1 MRTYYLAKAGKWMN
15 SMPDEFVNYYSVLDW
30 ISFSVATDNKTIFE
44 DTYQMSNPQT
54 RFYILNEM
62 VASKG
67 FRSFAEV
74 RDNIKVIRTD
84 LEGGEIIDNTAAGG
98 VDTDEDNVSS
108 VNNSWE
114 PTTFAF
120 DPQLKFLTVTQ
131 PTQNP
136 GEKVTLPFDQ
146 QRKDATVLA
155 MKAVAK
161 AVVEE
166 EMDKRLAKLDLNNTL
181 EQVTFEYQ
189 WEEAQAWAADN
200 TADVPILTALATA
213 RGLTVEE
220 IVAKVNT
227 ARVNHRTRVTTLL
240 QKMAQVKQAYK
251 NCATIKEMNIFY
263 EDYFN
268 IEMPQTQAVEMGRL
282 VIDEETGKET
292 RTKELGIGFAF

>member
-15 SMPDEFVNYYSVLDW
+15 SMPEEFVNYYSVLDW
-30 ISFSVATDNKTIFE
+30 ISFSVATTNKSIFE
-44 DTYQMSNPQT
+44 ETYHITNPQN

-74 RDNIKVIRTD
+74 RDSIKVIRTD
-84 LEGGEIIDNTAAGG
+84 LDGGEIIDNTAAGG

-131 PTQNP
+131 PVQNP

-166 EMDKRLAKLDLNNTL
+166 EMDYRLAKLDLNNTL

-189 WEEAQAWAADN
+189 WEEAQAWTADN
-200 TADVPILTALATA
+200 TADVPILSSLATA
-213 RGLTVEE
+213 RGLTVEQM
-220 IVAKVNT
+220 VAKVNT
-227 ARVNHRTRVTTLL
+227 ARVNHKARVTTLL
-240 QKMAQVKQAYK
+240 QTMARVKQAYK
-251 NCATIKEMNIFY
+251 NCTTIRDMNRFY

-268 IEMPQTQAVEMGRL
+268 IEMPQTQAVDEGRL
-282 VIDEETGKET
+282 TIDSETGVET
-292 RTKELGIGFAF
+292 RTQVLGIGLAF

>member
-15 SMPDEFVNYYSVLDW
+15 SMPEEFVNYYSVLDW
-30 ISFSVATDNKTIFE
+30 ISFSVATTNKSIFE
-44 DTYQMSNPQT
+44 DTYHITNPQN

-74 RDNIKVIRTD
+74 RDTIKLIRTD
-84 LEGGEIIDNTAAGG
+84 LDGGEILDNTAAGG
-98 VDTDEDNVSS
+98 VDSDPDNESDVT
-108 VNNSWE
+108 NSWS
-114 PTTFAF
+114 PTQFAF
-120 DPQLKFLTVTQ
+120 DPQSTFLTVTQ
-131 PTQNP
+131 PDQNP
-136 GEKVTLPFDQ
+136 GQKIAIPFDQ

-166 EMDKRLAKLDLNNTL
+166 EMDYRLAKLDLNNTL

-189 WEEAQAWAADN
+189 WEEAKAWEADN
-200 TADVPILTALATA
+200 SAEVPILNALATA
-213 RGLTVEE
+213 RGLTVAEM
-220 IVAKVNT
+220 VAKINT
-227 ARVNHRTRVTTLL
+227 ARVNHKARVTTLL

-251 NCATIKEMNIFY
+251 NCTTILEMNRFY

-268 IEMPQTQAVEMGRL
+268 IEMPQTQAVDEGRL
-282 VIDEETGKET
+282 VIDSETGVET
-292 RTKELGIGFAF
+292 RTKPLGIGLAF

>member
-15 SMPDEFVNYYSVLDW
+15 SMPEEFVNYYSVLDW
-30 ISFSVATDNKTIFE
+30 ISFSVATTNKSIFE
-44 DTYQMSNPQT
+44 DTYLITNPQN

-74 RDNIKVIRTD
+74 RDTIKLIRTD
-84 LEGGEIIDNTAAGG
+84 LDDGEILDNTAAGG
-98 VDTDEDNVSS
+98 VDTDPDNEGDVAQ
-108 VNNSWE
+108 SWDH
-114 PTTFAF
+114 TQFAF
-120 DPQLKFLTVTQ
+120 DPQTTILTVTQ
-131 PTQNP
+131 PDTNP
-136 GEKVTLPFDQ
+136 GEKISIAFDQ

-166 EMDKRLAKLDLNNTL
+166 EMDRRLAKLDLNNTL

-189 WEEAQAWAADN
+189 WEEAKAWEADN
-200 TADVPILTALATA
+200 TAEVPILTALATA
-213 RGLTVEE
+213 RGLTVAEM
-220 IVAKVNT
+220 VAKINT
-227 ARVNHRTRVTTLL
+227 ARVNHKARVTTLL

-251 NCATIKEMNIFY
+251 NCTTIREMNRFY

-268 IEMPQTQAVEMGRL
+268 IEMPQTQAVDEGRL
-282 VIDEETGKET
+282 TIDAETGVET
-292 RTKELGIGFAF
+292 RTKVLGIGLAF